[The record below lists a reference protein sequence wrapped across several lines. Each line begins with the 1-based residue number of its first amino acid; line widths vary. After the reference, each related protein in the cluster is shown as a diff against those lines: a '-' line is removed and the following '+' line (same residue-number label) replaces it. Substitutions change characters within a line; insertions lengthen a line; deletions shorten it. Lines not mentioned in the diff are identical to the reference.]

1 MKKGTNSGSDTISG
15 FNVAQNGALTPIGSG
30 VVAAN
35 PAGSHNV
42 DIAVSADGNFVY
54 TQNSN
59 TGTIRVWSINSDGT
73 LKEVDNITGLPEM
86 SGTNGLAAD

>member
-1 MKKGTNSGSDTISG
+1 MG
-15 FNVAQNGALTPIGSG
+15 
-30 VVAAN
+30 AN
-35 PAGSHNV
+35 PAGSHDV

-59 TGTIRVWSINSDGT
+59 TGTIRVWTINSDGT
-73 LKEVDNITGLPEM
+73 LKEVDSISGLPQM